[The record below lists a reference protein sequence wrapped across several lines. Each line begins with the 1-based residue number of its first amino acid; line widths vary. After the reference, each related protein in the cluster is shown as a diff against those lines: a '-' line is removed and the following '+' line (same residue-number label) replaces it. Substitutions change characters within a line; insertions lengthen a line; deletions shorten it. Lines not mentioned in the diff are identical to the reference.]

1 MFDTPEWLALCRA
14 VVKQPED
21 DLPRLLAAD
30 WLEEHGQSER
40 AEYIRVQLE
49 LAKEPTPA
57 LHWRERALWNQPA
70 VGALWAM
77 EMCPSLL
84 SINMTD
90 SSGSGMLGW
99 NRQPVTD
106 ITFQR
111 GFPQSVRTTAMHWLD
126 HGRELIP
133 QYPVRVVRLTLCER
147 PMEADWWRLAGLLE
161 GVGLLEFNCRVNLA
175 DRLRGRLESAG
186 TLLRIQ
192 DDRRGSQLMPVE
204 MTLASDRETPLPP
217 PRPMLPAG

>member
-1 MFDTPEWLALCRA
+1 MFDSPEWLALCRA

-49 LAKEPTPA
+49 FAKEPTPA
-57 LHWRERALWNQPA
+57 LRWRERTLWNQPS
-70 VGALWAM
+70 VGALWAL
-77 EMCPSLL
+77 ELCPRLL
-84 SINMTD
+84 SINLNA

-99 NRQPVTD
+99 NHQPVTE
-106 ITFQR
+106 IKFHR
-111 GFPQSVRTTAMHWLD
+111 GFPHAVRTIAMHWLE

-133 QYPVRVVRLTLCER
+133 QYPVCVVRLTHCER
-147 PMEADWWRLAGLLE
+147 PIEADWWRLAGMLE
-161 GVGLLEFNCRVNLA
+161 GVGLLEFNSPVNLA

-186 TLLRIQ
+186 VFVRIQ
-192 DDRRGSQLMPVE
+192 DDPTGSSLSPVHVNPI
-204 MTLASDRETPLPP
+204 SDRETLQP